1 MTEERIFN
9 KYNKNYANE
18 YEKLFYAI
26 LYRRFTDAIE
36 IIDNNSFDFQ
46 DIRDFMINGVTFKE
60 IIGWNID
67 YLEQYDKRS
76 GLSTKLTQWIDQ
88 VAYENINN
96 KFTYDE
102 IIKDNKSIFDIFFEC
117 QPLLGVEKI
126 EGQDLPSK
134 QVEKNN
140 VSLVLDE
147 VGSGKSVSA
156 LYSIANIIDDANIN
170 NQSAHILIVAPSP
183 LKEKWH
189 HDIRRQLGRYS
200 HIVSR
205 GDLDEQYE
213 DNCKAIYF
221 KDKEQCIFIIDNIDI
236 VKKTN
241 MYKWARCNE
250 NELWDLIII
259 DECHLC
265 TSNYMNMRAKN
276 VMLLTAT
283 PIVIASQKK
292 HINFDTYKNIMETI
306 TENSISKVIDPIK
319 NHNPKD
325 TDIFVNRFRE
335 DFHKIP
341 SNRIIS
347 FKNCIRNKDWYQYYR
362 TIATQKGTLTGLHY
376 AQDDDYLVSEY
387 NKLENQNIY
396 NNYNGKLIMLKCII
410 GLNVTANE
418 QNYIQNGKDYI
429 QATSKKSYIIFCE
442 HQEVINNIYNYLK
455 NTSEDLVI
463 AKKYANIEV
472 CDEGKCED
480 GTLISQ
486 LYQSIKRGK
495 QTILITTGQTGGT
508 GLNLGNF
515 DGVIHYELPFTSI
528 ELEQRYGRVDRM
540 DTSISKDKE
549 MIFLL
554 NECDKKDYFNYN
566 AMLYYCVSKIDVTCR
581 YLPIRNT
588 VLFYPKLTKLI
599 IDNIVHTLE
608 NLEKEAIFKSPI
620 AINELNSS
628 IKKCETDILDAL
640 GEKSLSKEKKKSLV
654 DGIDYILN
662 HDIREKVEKYAELLK
677 SEMKNNEILEEY
689 KRIRSVAEN
698 ILKIL
703 FDSQT
708 IDKDDDIF
716 ILQDVEALEMED
728 ERVVVRN
735 EGDIKKNISQN
746 EEKNWMEDIKTLID
760 KLQKVNT
767 TSYNGDG
774 IFYYNDC
781 LYKSSVKEFRKE
793 VQR

>member
-1 MTEERIFN
+1 MFRIFN
-9 KYNKNYANE
+9 QDNYANE
-18 YEKLFYAI
+18 QEKLFYAI

-36 IIDNNSFDFQ
+36 IIDRNSFKFQYVQDFTVA
-46 DIRDFMINGVTFKE
+46 GVTFKE

-67 YLEQYDKRS
+67 YLEQYDKCS
-76 GLSTKLTQWIDQ
+76 GLSIQLTEWIDKP
-88 VAYENINN
+88 AYENINN

-102 IIKDNKSIFDIFFEC
+102 VVQDDKSIFEIFFQY
-117 QPLLGVEKI
+117 QPLLGVE
-126 EGQDLPSK
+126 ELQGQDLPSK
-134 QVEKNN
+134 QVDTHNM
-140 VSLVLDE
+140 SLVLDE
-147 VGSGKSVSA
+147 VGSGKSVSG
-156 LYSIANIIDDANIN
+156 LYSIANIIDDANTN
-170 NQSAHILIVAPSP
+170 NRSAHILIVAPSP

-213 DNCKAIYF
+213 DDFKSIYF

-236 VKKTN
+236 AKKIN
-241 MYKWARCNE
+241 MHKWNKYNE
-250 NELWDLIII
+250 KELWDLVII

-265 TSNYMNMRAKN
+265 TSNYRCIRAKN

-292 HINFDTYKNIMETI
+292 HINFDTYKNIMGTI
-306 TENSISKVIDPIK
+306 TGKSISEIIDPI
-319 NHNPKD
+319 NNRNPKD

-335 DFHKIP
+335 DFDKRP
-341 SNRIIS
+341 CNRIIS
-347 FKNCIRNKDWYQYYR
+347 FKNCIRNKDWHQYYK
-362 TIATQKGTLTGLHY
+362 TIATEKGTLTGLHY

-387 NKLENQNIY
+387 NKLENKNICSD
-396 NNYNGKLIMLKCII
+396 YNGKLIMLKCII
-410 GLNVTANE
+410 GLNLTANE

-442 HQEVINNIYNYLK
+442 HQEVINNIYDYLK
-455 NTSEDLVI
+455 NTSQNLVVS
-463 AKKYANIEV
+463 KKYADIEIF
-472 CDEGKCED
+472 DEGKCED

-528 ELEQRYGRVDRM
+528 QLEQRYGRVDRM
-540 DTSISKDKE
+540 DTSISKDKD

-566 AMLYYCVSKIDVTCR
+566 AMLYYCVSKIDATCR

-588 VLFYPKLTKLI
+588 VLFYPKVTKQI
-599 IDNIVHTLE
+599 IDNIVDTLE
-608 NLEKEAIFKSPI
+608 NLEKEAIFQSPF
-620 AINELNSS
+620 AMNDLNSS
-628 IKKCETDILDAL
+628 EKKCKADISDAL
-640 GEKSLSKEKKKSLV
+640 GEKSLSKEDIQRLV
-654 DGIDYILN
+654 DGKEDIPI
-662 HDIREKVEKYAELLK
+662 HDIREKVEKYAELVK
-677 SEMKNNEILEEY
+677 SQMKNDEILEEY
-689 KRIRSVAEN
+689 KRIKSLAEN

-703 FDSQT
+703 FDTQT
-708 IDKDDDIF
+708 IDKDDDVF
-716 ILQDVEALEMED
+716 ILQDVEALEMEAD
-728 ERVVVRN
+728 IVVDRS
-735 EGDIKKNISQN
+735 EEDIKKNTSQN
-746 EEKNWMEDIKTLID
+746 EEKNWMDDIKTLID
-760 KLQKVNT
+760 KLKKVNI

-774 IFYYNDC
+774 IFYCVDY
-781 LYKSSVKEFRKE
+781 LYKCSVEEFRD
-793 VQR
+793 